1 MPRLQLPAAEVYDE
15 QMKKYLQLAKKF
27 NLEDAVLITPQQVC
41 FDKRVM
47 LKCRWG
53 CDSNGNDTL
62 KCSARGT
69 TFNERI
75 EIIRCYTRILFL
87 HSHDARELT
96 RAALEIERAAFLD
109 GYYLASAIRCC
120 NFCESCSL
128 ERGKDCPFP
137 EKIRP
142 CDQLFGIDMYKT
154 ARQLGFPCQ
163 VLKNK
168 DEQQNRYGLVLI
180 D

>member
-1 MPRLQLPAAEVYDE
+1 
-15 QMKKYLQLAKKF
+15 MKKYLQLAKKL
-27 NLEDAVLITPQQVC
+27 NMADAVLITPQQVC

-53 CDSNGNDTL
+53 CDSNGNDSL
-62 KCSARGT
+62 KCNARGT

-75 EIIRCYTRILFL
+75 EIIRCYTHILLL
-87 HSHDARELT
+87 HAHDARKLT
-96 RAALEIERAAFLD
+96 RAALEIERTAFLD
-109 GYYLASAIRCC
+109 GYYFASAIRCC
-120 NFCESCSL
+120 NFCENCSL
-128 ERGKDCPFP
+128 ELGKECLFP

>member
-1 MPRLQLPAAEVYDE
+1 VYDE
-15 QMKKYLQLAKKF
+15 QMKKYLQLAKKL
-27 NLEDAVLITPQQVC
+27 NMEYAILITPQQVF

-53 CDSNGNDTL
+53 CDSNGNDNL

-69 TFNERI
+69 TYNERI
-75 EIIRCYTRILFL
+75 EIIRCYQRILFL
-87 HSHDARELT
+87 HAHNARELT
-96 RAALEIERAAFLD
+96 MAALEIERAAFLD